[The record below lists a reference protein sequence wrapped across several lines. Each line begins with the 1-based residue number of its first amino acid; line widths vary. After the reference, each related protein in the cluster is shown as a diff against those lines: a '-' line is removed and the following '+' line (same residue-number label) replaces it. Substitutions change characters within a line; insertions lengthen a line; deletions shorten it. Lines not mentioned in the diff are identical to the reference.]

1 MLKLRSAKLDN
12 HGVSRL
18 RGEAGMGLSEV
29 LISLLIFSVAILGL
43 IGTSARVG
51 LAVNG
56 AHGRLA
62 AQAVARGEVET
73 LLAQPTS
80 MSLTGKASRE
90 GVTMEWTISETPAG
104 RKVQL
109 AYSYALPAGV
119 HVDTL
124 TAATVRR

>member
-1 MLKLRSAKLDN
+1 MLKLKPAKSDN
-12 HGVSRL
+12 RDARRL
-18 RGEAGMGLSEV
+18 QDDSGMGLSEV
-29 LISLLIFSVAILGL
+29 LIALLIFSVAILGL

-62 AQAVARGEVET
+62 AQAVARQQIET
-73 LLAQPTS
+73 LMAQPAS
-80 MSLTGKASRE
+80 KSLSGKSSRD
-90 GVTMEWTISETPAG
+90 GVILEWTISETTAG

-109 AYSYALPAGV
+109 AYSYALPGGV